1 MSNPEIAKVLT
12 ILSEQLL
19 HHGQCKLPHIPLTH
33 PLVSYLIMLSE
44 KKKSVCISKTSDS
57 TYKPIWL
64 TTLHILYQSYCVLG
78 KILLQA
84 NISQYR
90 PHKISSI
97 ETLQKK
103 MVQKKTIYFKHLL
116 SIREFIATFQIP
128 QKVHSNLLSCINI
141 FNACLGQSMNMHELS
156 EFASDSDDKKR
167 ILEAEERALSKFE
180 KKNT

>member
-12 ILSEQLL
+12 ILSEQ
-19 HHGQCKLPHIPLTH
+19 LPHIPLTH

-64 TTLHILYQSYCVLG
+64 TMLHILFQSYFVLG

-103 MVQKKTIYFKHLL
+103 MVQKKQYILNTYF
-116 SIREFIATFQIP
+116 REFIATFQIP
-128 QKVHSNLLSCINI
+128 QKVHSNLRSCINI

-180 KKNT
+180 KNT